1 MTLLVIQL
9 RFIRSNHFD
18 WFWDYLLS
26 GIGESSYQN
35 GLLFSN
41 DLTKFRRTEIRVE
54 REREGERGELTML
67 SGFASFLP
75 FFFVNF

>member
-41 DLTKFRRTEIRVE
+41 DLTKFRRSEIDRK
-54 REREGERGELTML
+54 REGEGERGLTML

>member
-41 DLTKFRRTEIRVE
+41 DLTKFRRSEIERV
-54 REREGERGELTML
+54 RRGERGTDYVKWLC
-67 SGFASFLP
+67 
-75 FFFVNF
+75 